1 MSKQYLVT
9 VPDNSILANTTNAL
23 IFDAPATER
32 ECRRMKTNMGLISHD
47 DLDRELKASREA
59 GRDEAWELIARIND
73 MPTPDRWEAFG
84 TSWIDEIVKH
94 GCEEAAKQYTAWTK
108 KKAEETKL
116 DSVGDIIEL
125 PSGEKRI
132 VVNRDPYG
140 VYTLTKEGKVMILS
154 PSLINWKKTGKHVDI
169 LGVLEKLTEI

>member
-1 MSKQYLVT
+1 MKQYLVT
-9 VPDNSILANTTNAL
+9 VPDGSILANTTNAL
-23 IFDAPATER
+23 IFDAPAAER
-32 ECRRMKTNMGLISHD
+32 ECRRVKPNMGLVPRD
-47 DLDRELKASREA
+47 DLERELKASREA
-59 GRDEAWELIARIND
+59 GRDEAWALITRIID

-84 TSWIDEIVKH
+84 TSRIDEIVKH
-94 GCEEAAKQYTAWTK
+94 GYGEAAKQYAAWTK

-154 PSLINWKKTGKHVDI
+154 PSLVNWKKTGKHVDI
-169 LGVLEKLTEI
+169 LGILENLTEI